1 MSDDPL
7 WRPTSRGAT
16 LPLID
21 LQTRVFQLWAYS
33 VGMSRLLLRSTRSDA
48 YDTRV
53 DVLFQGVRAMQVPT
67 TLPGLV
73 VWYADD
79 RQLAEITEAT
89 GLIPDDETRF
99 FVLLSGSLTGYVV
112 ASVCVHAEDEGEYFH
127 PSELWPD
134 R

>member
-7 WRPTSRGAT
+7 RLRGEP

-21 LQTRVFQLWAYS
+21 FPTRVFQVWAYS

-48 YDTRV
+48 YGTRV
-53 DVLFQGVRAMQVPT
+53 DVLFQGMRAMKVLT
-67 TLPGLV
+67 RFPGLV
-73 VWYADD
+73 VWDAGD
-79 RQLAEITEAT
+79 RKQVEITEAT

-99 FVLLSGSLTGYVV
+99 FALSSGSLTGYVV
-112 ASVCVHAEDEGEYFH
+112 AGVCVHAEDEGEYFH